1 MLKIGEKAP
10 EFDLEAFSNGEI
22 KHVSSKDYSGKWII
36 LFFYP
41 RDFTFVC
48 PTELKGFAK
57 AIKEFEKCN
66 AAVIGASTDSA
77 YSHKA
82 WLEKEL
88 PEVKY
93 PVLADTSHNLSRA
106 YNVLIEEDGTA
117 LRGTFIIDPDGI
129 LQYIVV
135 SNLNV
140 GRSVDETLRVL
151 KALQTGSLCPIDW
164 KPGEKTLDEK

>member
-10 EFDLEAFSNGEI
+10 EFDLEAYHNGEI
-22 KHVSSKDYSGKWII
+22 KHISNKDYKGKWIV

-57 AIKEFEKCN
+57 AMKEFKKYN
-66 AAVIGASTDSA
+66 AVVISASTDSA

-88 PEVKY
+88 PEVNSKGGKEG
-93 PVLADTSHNLSRA
+93 VAVVVFA
-106 YNVLIEEDGTA
+106 KEE
-117 LRGTFIIDPDGI
+117 ID
-129 LQYIVV
+129 
-135 SNLNV
+135 V
-140 GRSVDETLRVL
+140 GR
-151 KALQTGSLCPIDW
+151 I
-164 KPGEKTLDEK
+164 